1 MSKSRSKIK
10 RSIIT
15 SSTTLVSISDEH
27 ELSICCSNRNC
38 PSHWHSRLTEKL
50 KHLQQSKLKNSCSKP
65 PTIESK
71 HHYKLSYPDILSKL
85 FQINELDDNNH
96 EIYSKPID
104 KSIILNKHD
113 LFINQISK
121 TFDNLAHIFIKNN
134 LNLQMKYRMIPLIS
148 DPFSDQMDRMEASTQ
163 LKINL
168 LRINHIHLN
177 CRLTVKIISTPI
189 WNRSAVHVIV
199 QDENMD
205 CLRLSI
211 YNWSYII
218 DTRQIKSYKYIQKRL
233 TYLLPMNSSI
243 ILLDPWLKKCHDDDI
258 SLRCESPNTHLLMID
273 FEKHCSTSN
282 KINVEQL
289 RQLGNECYQMDDS
302 LSAIEFYTFALKQ
315 LDEQQEKELTLKGQ
329 SMGPKTEEREQHR
342 IRLLSNRCACYLRER
357 HPALALADTGILLSL
372 HELSHFLE
380 SPTATAGKL
389 LFRCLNA
396 HLYLG
401 LYDKVESLLK
411 SHKIGVGL
419 CGGENPVTM
428 TTLENELIRLK
439 DEATKGQYD
448 LQGMLYEQI
457 NNKSQ
462 MFIDLSH
469 HHAKY
474 HRNDLFEIRLCQTDE
489 LNKNQYR
496 NGSYGVY
503 ALKDLEPG
511 TLLIVEQPFAS
522 IDNRIINEEY
532 YHSINYWQIKSKT
545 EYCTNDTLRLLNEI
559 EKQLFIGSATWATFD
574 KIKLMQP
581 IRQWLTKN
589 IVKNLDEQ
597 QEDHDI
603 LSDLLENYENI
614 LAEKKQWRK
623 PLLKQSSPPS
633 PYIPWRVLFETQQ
646 QNPYKSRST
655 YGWYPSSSM
664 FNHSCLPNCLW
675 YLIGDYLF
683 IYVCSSNVRQGDEL
697 TISYCP
703 LWISSINE
711 RTNQLRQYGIKS
723 CQCLLCLYDRS
734 SSLIDEYESELKKFS
749 NIRALAR
756 QKNISNINR
765 LNYLKQLQCHYEILT
780 KKFQDRPIGFINE
793 FIDCEYILSNI
804 QYENNDNDIKDYLN
818 NQQNSFLERLSNVCR
833 FTLPD
838 ISNPILLFGTQIQ
851 LLINHIEQFY
861 TSDLKQW
868 SRLFEYLYEIYT
880 FKCYSSS
887 NDIQKILQD
896 QKQLFNYF
904 FQTQTFLQQ
913 PFIINEK
920 NSN

>member
-1 MSKSRSKIK
+1 
-10 RSIIT
+10 
-15 SSTTLVSISDEH
+15 
-27 ELSICCSNRNC
+27 
-38 PSHWHSRLTEKL
+38 
-50 KHLQQSKLKNSCSKP
+50 
-65 PTIESK
+65 
-71 HHYKLSYPDILSKL
+71 
-85 FQINELDDNNH
+85 
-96 EIYSKPID
+96 
-104 KSIILNKHD
+104 
-113 LFINQISK
+113 
-121 TFDNLAHIFIKNN
+121 
-134 LNLQMKYRMIPLIS
+134 
-148 DPFSDQMDRMEASTQ
+148 
-163 LKINL
+163 
-168 LRINHIHLN
+168 
-177 CRLTVKIISTPI
+177 
-189 WNRSAVHVIV
+189 
-199 QDENMD
+199 
-205 CLRLSI
+205 
-211 YNWSYII
+211 
-218 DTRQIKSYKYIQKRL
+218 
-233 TYLLPMNSSI
+233 
-243 ILLDPWLKKCHDDDI
+243 
-258 SLRCESPNTHLLMID
+258 
-273 FEKHCSTSN
+273 
-282 KINVEQL
+282 
-289 RQLGNECYQMDDS
+289 
-302 LSAIEFYTFALKQ
+302 
-315 LDEQQEKELTLKGQ
+315 
-329 SMGPKTEEREQHR
+329 GPKTEEREQHR

-623 PLLKQSSPPS
+623 PLLK
-633 PYIPWRVLFETQQ
+633 
-646 QNPYKSRST
+646 
-655 YGWYPSSSM
+655 
-664 FNHSCLPNCLW
+664 
-675 YLIGDYLF
+675 
-683 IYVCSSNVRQGDEL
+683 
-697 TISYCP
+697 
-703 LWISSINE
+703 
-711 RTNQLRQYGIKS
+711 
-723 CQCLLCLYDRS
+723 
-734 SSLIDEYESELKKFS
+734 
-749 NIRALAR
+749 
-756 QKNISNINR
+756 
-765 LNYLKQLQCHYEILT
+765 
-780 KKFQDRPIGFINE
+780 
-793 FIDCEYILSNI
+793 
-804 QYENNDNDIKDYLN
+804 
-818 NQQNSFLERLSNVCR
+818 
-833 FTLPD
+833 
-838 ISNPILLFGTQIQ
+838 
-851 LLINHIEQFY
+851 
-861 TSDLKQW
+861 
-868 SRLFEYLYEIYT
+868 
-880 FKCYSSS
+880 
-887 NDIQKILQD
+887 
-896 QKQLFNYF
+896 
-904 FQTQTFLQQ
+904 
-913 PFIINEK
+913 
-920 NSN
+920 